1 MVVGLVV
8 IVAGLV
14 VIVAGLVVI
23 VAGLVVIVAGLV
35 VMVVGLVVMV
45 TGLGGGLRLALLV
58 MVAGEQS
65 GRISGKINQIT
76 LCDKAQI
83 KRGQQSEFA
92 ASTNLAGIQ
101 RHFHKS
107 MVVSCLCSFD
117 EYCLCL

>member
-1 MVVGLVV
+1 MVV
-8 IVAGLV
+8 GLV

-45 TGLGGGLRLALLV
+45 TGFGGLRLALLV

-65 GRISGKINQIT
+65 CRISGKINQIT

-92 ASTNLAGIQ
+92 ASTNLAGTQ